1 MSFHL
6 KIGAML
12 VVALRVSQ

>member
-6 KIGAML
+6 KTGAMP